1 MKKLALAICV
11 NIFSIS
17 SILAGSFD
25 AGLKALDR
33 GDYKAAFKE
42 FIELAEQGNATAQF
56 TVGAMYEG
64 GDGVQ
69 RDYTQALNWY
79 LKAAG
84 QGHTMAQQNIGGMYV
99 NGRGVS
105 QDQKQA
111 TSWYLKA
118 AEQGDAKAQHNLGV
132 RYAQGQG
139 ISADLIYAHMWLNLA
154 ASLGD
159 EASKKAL
166 SYVAQA
172 MTAEEILKANS
183 KSQACVL
190 QKFKDC

>member
-1 MKKLALAICV
+1 MKKLALAVCV
-11 NIFSIS
+11 NIFSMS
-17 SILAGSFD
+17 SIFAGSFD
-25 AGLKALDR
+25 AGLKALDS

-42 FIELAEQGNATAQF
+42 FIELAEQGDATAQF
-56 TVGAMYEG
+56 TVGVMYAG

-69 RDYTQALNWY
+69 RDYKQAINWY

-84 QGHTMAQQNIGGMYV
+84 QGHAMAQQNLGGMYAS
-99 NGRGVS
+99 GSGVS

-118 AEQGDAKAQHNLGV
+118 AEQGDVRAQHNLGV

-154 ASLGD
+154 ASAGD

-172 MTAEEILKANS
+172 MTSEEILKANS
-183 KSQACVL
+183 KSKACVL
-190 QKFKDC
+190 QKYKDC